1 MPIYHTLGQVPHKR
15 HTQFRRPDGALYVEE
30 VFGTHGFSGNESI
43 LYHINSPARIAGIDW
58 APAKTPDVWQPCG
71 QHHHHLKT
79 AAIPKGGDAVS
90 ARHCL
95 MFNDDVTWSL
105 SRPAEP
111 MAYFYRNGV
120 ADELYFIHEGSGML
134 RSIFGDLPYGP
145 GDYLVIPRGTTYQME
160 LDAGPQ
166 RHLVLESF
174 GQIETP
180 KRYRNSYGQLME
192 HSPYSQRDIRRP
204 SALTARDAK
213 GEFEVRLKLRDGVTR
228 YRLDYHPFDVVGW
241 DGYVYPWA
249 LNIADFEPITGRIH
263 QPPPVHQ
270 TFEGPNFVV
279 CSFVP
284 RRFDYHPESI
294 PAPYHHSNIDSEEV
308 MYYVNGN
315 FMSRRGVEIGSITLH
330 PRGIPHG
337 PHPGAAEASIGKE
350 GTEELA
356 VMMDTFRPLKLT
368 TAARDYEDERYPFS
382 WQEQPGGFEGSDSM
396 G

>member
-1 MPIYHTLGQVPHKR
+1 MPVYHQLGQIPHKR
-15 HTQFRRPDGALYVEE
+15 HTQFRQPDGSLYVEE

-43 LYHINSPARIAGIDW
+43 LYHINSPARITGVDW
-58 APAKTPDVWQPCG
+58 QAATPPEVWQPCG

-79 AAIPKGGDAVS
+79 GAIPEGGDPVS
-90 ARHCL
+90 GRVSL

-105 SRPAEP
+105 SRPVEQ
-111 MAYFYRNGV
+111 MAYFYRNGI
-120 ADELYFIHEGSGML
+120 ADELYFVHEGGGVLHSV
-134 RSIFGDLPYGP
+134 FGDLPYGP
-145 GDYLVIPRGTTYQME
+145 GDYLVIPRGTTYQLE
-160 LDAGPQ
+160 LGAGMH
-166 RHLVLESF
+166 RHLVIESF
-174 GQIETP
+174 GQLETP
-180 KRYRNSYGQLME
+180 KRYRNYYGQLME
-192 HSPYSQRDIRRP
+192 HSPYSQRDMRRP
-204 SALTARDAK
+204 LELKTVDEK

-228 YRLDYHPFDVVGW
+228 YQLDYHPFDVVGW
-241 DGYVYPWA
+241 DGYVYPWV
-249 LNIADFEPITGRIH
+249 LNIGDFEPITGRVH

-284 RRFDYHPESI
+284 RKFDYHPEAI

-308 MYYVNGN
+308 MYYVSGN
-315 FMSRRGVEIGSITLH
+315 FMSRRGVEVGSITLH

-368 TAARDYEDERYPFS
+368 TAAREFEDERYPFS
-382 WQEQPGGFEGSDSM
+382 WLEQPGGFKGSDSM

>member
-1 MPIYHTLGQVPHKR
+1 MPIYHTLGKIPHKR
-15 HTQFRRPDGALYVEE
+15 HTRFQKPDGGLYVEE

-43 LYHINSPARIAGIDW
+43 LYHINSPARITGVDW
-58 APAKTPDVWQPCG
+58 SPLKAPEVWQPCG

-79 AAIPKGGDAVS
+79 ATVPEGGDAVTG
-90 ARHCL
+90 RTCL
-95 MFNDDVTWSL
+95 MFNDDVIWSL
-105 SRPAEP
+105 SRPTEA
-111 MAYFYRNGV
+111 MGYFYRNGI
-120 ADELYFIHEGSGML
+120 ADELYFIHEGEGVLHSV
-134 RSIFGDLPYGP
+134 FGDLAYGP
-145 GDYLVIPRGTTYQME
+145 GDYLVIPRGTTYRTA
-160 LDAGPQ
+160 LSDGSQ
-166 RHLVLESF
+166 RHLVIESF

-180 KRYRNSYGQLME
+180 KRYRNYYGQLME
-192 HSPYSQRDIRRP
+192 HSPFSQRDIRRP
-204 SALTARDAK
+204 ADLTTHDQRVD
-213 GEFEVRLKLRDGVTR
+213 FEVRLKLRDGVTR

-249 LNIADFEPITGRIH
+249 LNIGDFEPITGRVH

-284 RRFDYHPESI
+284 RKFDYHPEAI

-308 MYYVNGN
+308 MYYVSGN
-315 FMSRRGVEIGSITLH
+315 FMSRRGVEVGSITLH

-368 TAARDYEDERYPFS
+368 TAARDFEDERYPFS
-382 WQEQPGGFEGSDSM
+382 WLEEPGGFKGSDSM

>member
-1 MPIYHTLGQVPHKR
+1 
-15 HTQFRRPDGALYVEE
+15 
-30 VFGTHGFSGNESI
+30 
-43 LYHINSPARIAGIDW
+43 
-58 APAKTPDVWQPCG
+58 
-71 QHHHHLKT
+71 
-79 AAIPKGGDAVS
+79 
-90 ARHCL
+90 

-105 SRPAEP
+105 SRPTEQ
-111 MAYFYRNGV
+111 MAYFYRNGI
-120 ADELYFIHEGSGML
+120 ADELYFVHEGSGVL
-134 RSIFGDLPYGP
+134 HSVFGALPYRP
-145 GDYLVIPRGTTYQME
+145 GDYLVIPRGTTYQLE
-160 LDAGPQ
+160 LGEGPH
-166 RHLVLESF
+166 RHLVIESF

-180 KRYRNSYGQLME
+180 KRYRNAYGQLLE
-192 HSPYSQRDIRRP
+192 HAPYTQRDIRRP
-204 SALTARDAK
+204 LDLTTYDERGD
-213 GEFEVRLKLRDGVTR
+213 FTVHLKLRDGTTC

-249 LNIADFEPITGRIH
+249 LNIADFEPITGRVH

-284 RRFDYHPESI
+284 RKFDYHPLAI

-315 FMSRRGVEIGSITLH
+315 FMSRRGVEVGCITLH

-368 TAARDYEDERYPFS
+368 AAARDYDDERYPFS
-382 WQEQPGGFEGSDSM
+382 WLEQPGRFKGSDSM

>member
-1 MPIYHTLGQVPHKR
+1 MPVYHSLGMMPHKR
-15 HTQFRRPDGALYVEE
+15 HTQFRKPDGSLYVEE

-43 LYHINSPARIAGIDW
+43 LYHINSPARIAGVSFQ
-58 APAKTPDVWQPCG
+58 PATPPEIWHPDG
-71 QHHHHLKT
+71 QHHHHFQT
-79 AAIPKGGDAVS
+79 ADVPEGGDAITGRVI
-90 ARHCL
+90 L
-95 MFNDDVTWSL
+95 LFNDDVSWGL
-105 SRPAEP
+105 VRPTEP
-111 MAYFYRNGV
+111 MRYFHRNGL
-120 ADELYFIHEGSGML
+120 ADELYFIHEGTGTL
-134 RSIFGDLPYGP
+134 RTIFGPLPYRP
-145 GDYLVIPRGTTYQME
+145 GDYLVIPRGTTYQFAP
-160 LDAGPQ
+160 DPGNQ
-166 RHLVLESF
+166 RYLIIESH

-192 HSPYSQRDIRRP
+192 HAPYCQRDIRRP
-204 SALTARDAK
+204 QSLETHDER
-213 GEFEVRLKLRDGVTR
+213 GEFELRLKLPEGMTI
-228 YRLDYHPFDVVGW
+228 YQLDYHPFDVVGW

-249 LNIADFEPITGRIH
+249 LNIEDFEPITGRVH

-284 RRFDYHPESI
+284 RKFDYHPLSI

-356 VMMDTFRPLKLT
+356 VMMDTFRPLQIT
-368 TAARDYEDERYPFS
+368 TAAHAHEDAHYPFS
-382 WQEQPGGFEGSDSM
+382 WREEPAPAVAGGGE
-396 G
+396 

>member
-1 MPIYHTLGQVPHKR
+1 MPIYHTLGTIPPKR
-15 HTQFRRPDGALYVEE
+15 HTQFRKPDGSLYVEE

-43 LYHINSPARIAGIDW
+43 LYHLNSPARIVGVGFE
-58 APAKTPDVWQPCG
+58 PATPLEVWHPGG

-79 AAIPKGGDAVS
+79 ATIPEGGDAIT
-90 ARHCL
+90 ARVCL
-95 MFNDDVTWSL
+95 MFNDDVIWSL
-105 SRPAEP
+105 SRPTDP
-111 MAYFYRNGV
+111 MPYFYRNGL
-120 ADELYFIHEGSGML
+120 ADELYFVHEGAGIL
-134 RSIFGDLPYGP
+134 RSVFGALPYAP
-145 GDYLVIPRGTTYQME
+145 GDYLVIPRGTTYQLE
-160 LDAGPQ
+160 LGDGPH

-174 GQIETP
+174 GQLETP

-192 HSPYSQRDIRRP
+192 HSPYTQRDIRRP
-204 SALTARDAK
+204 LELETHDERGD
-213 GEFEVRLKLRDGVTR
+213 FEVRLKLRDGLTC

-249 LNIADFEPITGRIH
+249 LNIADFEPITGRVH

-284 RRFDYHPESI
+284 RKFDYHPLAS

-368 TAARDYEDERYPFS
+368 TAARAYDDERYPYS
-382 WQEQPGGFEGSDSM
+382 WLDQPGGFKGSDSM